1 MIRLQCKDATFA
13 YQEKRKLEKRK
24 PITGSHGRDPA
35 MQFLAILILMIFA
48 PILMILYPRLKTK
61 PVS

>member
-1 MIRLQCKDATFA
+1 
-13 YQEKRKLEKRK
+13 
-24 PITGSHGRDPA
+24 